1 MIWFTSDWHFGHDR
15 EFIWKPRGFTSIQ
28 EHDERIIIRHN
39 NLVAPD
45 DDVYVLGDLM
55 LGDNEH
61 GLDCIRRMKGKLHII
76 RGNHDTDRRIELY
89 RSLPAVVE
97 ICDAKYLRE
106 RGYHFFLSHYP
117 SLTGNLEKE
126 SLKQM
131 TCNIF
136 GHTHQ
141 KAQFYNDIP
150 YMVCVCMDALDCFPL
165 SIGEIISKMQ
175 SKVKE
180 CKAFLDEEQE
190 SPAVAKVKHD
200 RRMIEANWDLY
211 SYEVQNCDKCVWQGR
226 ECSGPVLSDKI
237 KCPTG
242 ITYKRDPPDGGYY
255 D

>member
-28 EHDERIIIRHN
+28 EHDEALIANHN
-39 NLVAPD
+39 MVVAPE

-61 GLDCIRRMKGKLHII
+61 GLDCAKRMNGKLHII

-97 ICDAKYLRE
+97 ICDAKYLRAD
-106 RGYHFFLSHYP
+106 GYHFFLSHYP

-141 KAQFYNDIP
+141 QAQFYNDIP
-150 YMVCVCMDALDCFPL
+150 YMVCVCVDATCGFPL
-165 SIGEIISKMQ
+165 SLVGVINRMQ
-175 SKVKE
+175 DKARE
-180 CKAFLDEEQE
+180 CK
-190 SPAVAKVKHD
+190 
-200 RRMIEANWDLY
+200 
-211 SYEVQNCDKCVWQGR
+211 SY
-226 ECSGPVLSDKI
+226 L
-237 KCPTG
+237 
-242 ITYKRDPPDGGYY
+242 
-255 D
+255 

>member
-15 EFIWKPRGFTSIQ
+15 EFVWKPRGFSNIQ

-61 GLDCIRRMKGKLHII
+61 GLDCIRRIKGKLHII

-150 YMVCVCMDALDCFPL
+150 YMVCVCVDALDCFPL
-165 SIGEIISKMQ
+165 SIDEIISKMQ

-180 CKAFLDEEQE
+180 CKSFLGEEEQL
-190 SPAVAKVKHD
+190 SPDEAF
-200 RRMIEANWDLY
+200 RRYKIE
-211 SYEVQNCDKCVWQGR
+211 ECDKCVWSNS
-226 ECSGPVLSDKI
+226 CPGPVPLVKP
-237 KCPTG
+237 KCPQG
-242 ITYKRDPPDGGYY
+242 FTYKRDPPDGGYY
-255 D
+255 G

>member
-61 GLDCIRRMKGKLHII
+61 GLNCIRRMKGKLHII

-150 YMVCVCMDALDCFPL
+150 YMVCVCIDALDCFPL

-180 CKAFLDEEQE
+180 CKSFLGEEEQL
-190 SPAVAKVKHD
+190 SPDEAF
-200 RRMIEANWDLY
+200 RRYKIE
-211 SYEVQNCDKCVWQGR
+211 ECDKCVWSNS
-226 ECSGPVLSDKI
+226 CPGPVPLVKP
-237 KCPTG
+237 KCPQG
-242 ITYKRDPPDGGYY
+242 FTYKRDPPDGGYY
-255 D
+255 G